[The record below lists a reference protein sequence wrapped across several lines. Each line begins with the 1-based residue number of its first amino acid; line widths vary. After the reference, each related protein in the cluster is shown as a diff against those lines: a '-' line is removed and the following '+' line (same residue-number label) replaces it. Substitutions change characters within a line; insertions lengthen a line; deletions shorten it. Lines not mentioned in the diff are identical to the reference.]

1 MSRPVKLND
10 RELDQELSK
19 LPEWK
24 LKAGKLHHEY
34 AFADFVAAFGFMA
47 SAALVAQAMDHHPE
61 WLNVWNKVRV
71 DLMTHDAG
79 GITLLDV
86 KLALSMDELA
96 RRQPMK

>member
-1 MSRPVKLND
+1 MSRPAKLND

-24 LKAGKLHHEY
+24 LNAGKLHREY

-86 KLALSMDELA
+86 KLAHSMDELA